1 MSALPKALLFT
12 YTLPSERRSLLWL
25 KMCALEA
32 RTLET
37 NMLYAKRRLSGFVFI
52 SLGISKQTKCA
63 VKKIM
68 VFHQRKIMQPQQD
81 KAVGMLGQ
89 VEGAESWRECQLGR
103 GAERSASVT
112 FPRTA
117 VH

>member
-1 MSALPKALLFT
+1 
-12 YTLPSERRSLLWL
+12 
-25 KMCALEA
+25 
-32 RTLET
+32 
-37 NMLYAKRRLSGFVFI
+37 MLYAKRGSSVFIFI

-89 VEGAESWRECQLGR
+89 VGGAAYQKECRLCPGT
-103 GAERSASVT
+103 ERPTFVT
-112 FPRTA
+112 FPGTDI
-117 VH
+117 H